1 MMKRALGRGLGALLP
16 QTAERSPDAEP
27 GATALL
33 AVPVEQLAPNPYQPR
48 KTFSPDALDE
58 LAASIKVSGLLQ
70 PIVVRRRGERYEILV
85 GERRWRAARQAGLAE
100 VPVVVRDASDAEAL
114 ELALAENLLREDL
127 NPLEEADAYQ
137 RLMAEFGWTQDE
149 LARRIGR
156 DRSSI
161 ANALRLRRLP
171 EPIQEDLR
179 TGRLTMGHARAL
191 LGLTTAAAQLRLREQ
206 ILAQDWS
213 VRATEAGVR
222 KTRTARPHAR
232 RRVPEVEA
240 IEEELRLAL
249 QVRAEVER
257 YFKAQLFQT
266 VVPRNVRLTE
276 APSHGQS
283 ILQYDLRSAG
293 AARRSAGG
301 GQRP

>member
-16 QTAERSPDAEP
+16 PTADRPPGAEP
-27 GATALL
+27 GGAPLL
-33 AVPVEQLAPNPYQPR
+33 ALPVEQLTPNPYQPR
-48 KTFSPDALDE
+48 KSFAPEALDE
-58 LAASIKVSGLLQ
+58 LAASIKASGLLQ
-70 PIVVRRRGERYEILV
+70 PIVARRRGERYEILV
-85 GERRWRAARQAGLAE
+85 GERRWRAAQQAGLTE

-171 EPIQEDLR
+171 DVIQEDLR

-191 LGLTTAAAQLRLREQ
+191 LGLATPAAQLRLREE

-222 KTRTARPHAR
+222 KTRAARPRAR
-232 RRVPEVEA
+232 RRLPEVEA

-249 QVRAEVER
+249 GTRVKLVGSLVRGRIELPFTSGAELER
-257 YFKAQLFQT
+257 LHARLVSGTQL
-266 VVPRNVRLTE
+266 N
-276 APSHGQS
+276 
-283 ILQYDLRSAG
+283 
-293 AARRSAGG
+293 
-301 GQRP
+301 

>member
-16 QTAERSPDAEP
+16 PTAEQTPAAEP
-27 GATALL
+27 GATPLL
-33 AVPVEQLAPNPYQPR
+33 ALPVEQLVPNPFQPR
-48 KTFSPDALDE
+48 KSFSPEALDE

-171 EPIQEDLR
+171 EVIQEDLR

-191 LGLTTAAAQLRLREQ
+191 LGLATAAAQLQLRER

-222 KTRTARPHAR
+222 KSRAARPRGR
-232 RRVPEVEA
+232 RRVPEIEA
-240 IEEELRLAL
+240 LEEELRLAL
-249 QVRAEVER
+249 GTRVKLVGSLVRGRIELPFSSGAELER
-257 YFKAQLFQT
+257 IHT
-266 VVPRNVRLTE
+266 RLM
-276 APSHGQS
+276 S
-283 ILQYDLRSAG
+283 G
-293 AARRSAGG
+293 AHVN
-301 GQRP
+301 